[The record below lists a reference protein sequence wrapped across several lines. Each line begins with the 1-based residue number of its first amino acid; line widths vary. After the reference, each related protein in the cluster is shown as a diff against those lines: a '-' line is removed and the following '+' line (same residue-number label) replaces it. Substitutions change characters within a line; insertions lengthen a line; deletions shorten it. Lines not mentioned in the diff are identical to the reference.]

1 MSLDVPDLD
10 DRTYEELRADAVK
23 RLPVHAPEWTDH
35 NVHDP
40 GITILE
46 LLAWL
51 VETYG
56 YQLDRVTDD
65 HRRKYLELVGVTP
78 HPPRSASVDL
88 SVATGD
94 EAVAGELPAR
104 TPIVVETPDREVIR
118 FETETDIVLTPAT
131 IDAVVSEHARG
142 RTDHTVANE
151 SEGRSFLAFGTEAS
165 VGNALYLGFDGD
177 PFAEGNRLDL
187 VVDFHDDDLPDPA
200 GDPHD
205 PIRFVPSIAVVWERL
220 TDPERWYRDDAWE
233 ELDLVHDGTD
243 AFYTGGRVGLAEP
256 SDRQGEAEA
265 AAILARDTP
274 LIWVR
279 AVARAREDDE
289 DTERRIPTCA
299 ERSGVVGS
307 GSQTGVRDRTPT
319 QTERYELPPTFDAI
333 RTNVVAARQR
343 ERVPSV
349 GLERIDRPGDERPA
363 YPPSETAATRS
374 QRFAFPTAPVVDA
387 EVVVGDT
394 RWTAVDD
401 FGAAGPDDRCY
412 VLDRERGVVTFGD
425 GRRGAIPLPGQT
437 VSAGDVVYGGGP
449 QGNVPRGSTWM
460 IEGPKDTLEADPLA
474 RPAGGRGAES
484 IAAAFDR
491 ARDQQRIPYR
501 AVTAS
506 DHRAIA
512 MRTPGVRVGRAAAV
526 VDCADDA
533 SGSPNEVTVVVIPF
547 GPPGRR
553 PIPTRGFLEAV
564 EYQLCAHSLLTD
576 RISVSA
582 PTYVSIRVTAE
593 VVAVE
598 GIPHDDVRDVAAE
611 RLETFIDPLVG
622 YDGDGWPFDRPVHR
636 SDVFEVLANLP
647 TVADVIDV
655 SIGVGD
661 EADLEAD
668 HTSVPYLAAVSIDV
682 REERET
688 CGRGL

>member
-10 DRTYEELRADAVK
+10 DRTYEELRADALK

-78 HPPRSASVDL
+78 RPPRSASVEL
-88 SVATGD
+88 SVGSSE
-94 EAVAGELPAR
+94 EAAEGELPAR
-104 TPIVVETPDREVIR
+104 TPVLVETPDREEVR
-118 FETETDIVLTPAT
+118 FETETDLVLTPAT

-142 RTDHTVANE
+142 RTDHTAANT
-151 SEGRSFLAFGTEAS
+151 SEGRSFPAFGTEAS

-177 PFAEGNRLDL
+177 PFAGGDRLDL
-187 VVDFHDDDLPDPA
+187 VVDFHGDGLPDPA
-200 GDPHD
+200 GDRHD

-220 TDPERWYRDDAWE
+220 TEPDRWYRDDAWE
-233 ELDLVHDGTD
+233 ELDLVHDGTN
-243 AFYTGGRVGLAEP
+243 AFYTGGRIEIAEP
-256 SDRQGEAEA
+256 PDWRGEAEA
-265 AAILARDTP
+265 AAILTRDTP

-279 AVARAREDDE
+279 AVARPRDDD
-289 DTERRIPTCA
+289 DTGRRLPTCA
-299 ERSGVVGS
+299 ERSGVGGS
-307 GSQTGVRDRTPT
+307 SSDSGGRDRTSGP
-319 QTERYELPPTFDAI
+319 TERYELPPTFDAI
-333 RTNVVAARQR
+333 RTNVVVARQR
-343 ERVPSV
+343 ERVPSE
-349 GLERIDRPGDERPA
+349 GLERLDRPGDERPA
-363 YPPSETAATRS
+363 YPPNETAAARS

-387 EVVVGDT
+387 EVVVGST

-401 FGAAGPDDRCY
+401 FGAAGPDDRYY
-412 VLDRERGVVTFGD
+412 VLDRERGTVTFGD
-425 GRRGAIPLPGQT
+425 GRRGTIPLPGQPVT
-437 VSAGDVVYGGGP
+437 ASDVVYGGGP
-449 QGNVPRGSTWM
+449 QGNVPRGSTWT
-460 IEGPKDTLEADPLA
+460 IEGPEGPLEVDPLTRA
-474 RPAGGRGAES
+474 TGGRGAES

-491 ARDQQRIPYR
+491 ARDQQHTPYR

-526 VDCADDA
+526 VDCTDDA

-564 EYQLCAHSLLTD
+564 DYQLCAHSLLTD

-582 PTYVSIRVTAE
+582 PTYVSVRVTAE
-593 VVAVE
+593 VVAADGV
-598 GIPHDDVRDVAAE
+598 PHDDVLEAAAE
-611 RLETFIDPLVG
+611 RLETFIDPLEG
-622 YDGDGWPFDRPVHR
+622 YDGNGWPFDRPVHR
-636 SDVFEVLANLP
+636 SDVFEVLAGLP
-647 TVADVIDV
+647 AVADVIDV

-661 EADLEAD
+661 EADLETD
-668 HTSVPYLAAVSIDV
+668 HTSVPYLAAVSIGV

>member
-10 DRTYEELRADAVK
+10 DRTYEELRADALK

-78 HPPRSASVDL
+78 RPPRSASVEL
-88 SVATGD
+88 SVGSSEETA
-94 EAVAGELPAR
+94 EGELPAR
-104 TPIVVETPDREVIR
+104 TPVLVETPDREEVR
-118 FETETDIVLTPAT
+118 FETETDLVLTPAT

-142 RTDHTVANE
+142 RTDHTAANT
-151 SEGRSFLAFGTEAS
+151 SEGRSFPAFGTEAS

-177 PFAEGNRLDL
+177 PFAGGDRLDL
-187 VVDFHDDDLPDPA
+187 VVDFHDDGLPDPA
-200 GDPHD
+200 GDRHD

-220 TDPERWYRDDAWE
+220 TEPDRWYRDDAWE
-233 ELDLVHDGTD
+233 ELDLVHDGTN
-243 AFYTGGRVGLAEP
+243 AFYTGGRIEIAEP
-256 SDRQGEAEA
+256 PDWRGEAEA
-265 AAILARDTP
+265 AAILTRDTP

-279 AVARAREDDE
+279 AVARPRDDD
-289 DTERRIPTCA
+289 DTGRRLPTCA
-299 ERSGVVGS
+299 ERSGLLGS
-307 GSQTGVRDRTPT
+307 SSDGAVRDRTSGP
-319 QTERYELPPTFDAI
+319 TERYELPPTFDAI
-333 RTNVVAARQR
+333 RTNVVVARQR
-343 ERVPSV
+343 ERVPSE
-349 GLERIDRPGDERPA
+349 GLERLDRPGDERPA
-363 YPPSETAATRS
+363 YPPNETAAARS

-387 EVVVGDT
+387 EVVVGST

-401 FGAAGPDDRCY
+401 FGAAGPDDRYY
-412 VLDRERGVVTFGD
+412 VLDRERGTVTFGD
-425 GRRGAIPLPGQT
+425 GRRGTIPLPGQPVT
-437 VSAGDVVYGGGP
+437 ASDVVYGGGP
-449 QGNVPRGSTWM
+449 QGNVPRGSTWT
-460 IEGPKDTLEADPLA
+460 IEGPEGPLEVDPLTRA
-474 RPAGGRGAES
+474 TGGRGAES

-491 ARDQQRIPYR
+491 ARDQQHTPYR

-526 VDCADDA
+526 VDCTDDA

-564 EYQLCAHSLLTD
+564 DYQLCAHSLLTD

-582 PTYVSIRVTAE
+582 PTYVSVRVTAE
-593 VVAVE
+593 VVAADGV
-598 GIPHDDVRDVAAE
+598 PHDDVLEAAAE
-611 RLETFIDPLVG
+611 RLETFIDPLEG
-622 YDGDGWPFDRPVHR
+622 YDGNGWPFDRPVHR
-636 SDVFEVLANLP
+636 SDVFEVLAGLP
-647 TVADVIDV
+647 AVADVIDI

-661 EADLEAD
+661 EADLETD